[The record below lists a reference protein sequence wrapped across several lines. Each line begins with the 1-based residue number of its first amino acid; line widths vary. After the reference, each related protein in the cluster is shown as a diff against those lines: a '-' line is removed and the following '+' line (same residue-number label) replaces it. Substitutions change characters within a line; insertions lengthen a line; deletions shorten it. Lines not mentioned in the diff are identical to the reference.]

1 MTPHCH
7 KKPFPSCGLSQLIFY
22 QRFYSLDK
30 YDMADEPEDA
40 GGKYGLAE
48 DHPFNFIGER
58 NE

>member
-48 DHPFNFIGER
+48 DHPSLLSQR
-58 NE
+58 